1 MIRRWKKAFELP
13 HILWWMPAVAILG
26 FFYPILFGD
35 MLLSGVAHGIS
46 EDLPMHLWFAEAMRS
61 GAWAINPF
69 YFGGV
74 PSYLS
79 QTDMLHPVSFVF
91 YKLLKPLT
99 AYYWIIAL
107 SFLGQWYSFYLLSRK
122 LNMSQLAAVFASFV
136 WIFNQWNIQWGGLE
150 AIGVFLATVPLIP
163 FLIIKINEGKRVWL
177 YALLAVAVLAPNW
190 VFSLTQ
196 TTLYLA
202 AAMMAFALFLD
213 FQKKGLNLAGYKTTL
228 IWLAIIFVSL
238 AAVFPIIKA
247 DYAIHS
253 ISFRS
258 GGLSH
263 EETLKDYYNGF
274 DLIHFVSP
282 FTVLPFLNTEYTHF
296 YMGILPILLV
306 ILAWQKRSEN
316 IYVKFFFWLAI
327 LALIAA
333 VKYSPIFFVLS
344 KLPAFNLFRGSG
356 KILFL
361 TTFSLAVLAGYG
373 LDALRRA
380 EGLAVFSRVA
390 RLYKRLLIALS
401 VIIVAANLLYY
412 FAFDLLSRIGF
423 RIFMRFGYD
432 HTLRKEPTY
441 YFDKVTALL
450 GSWFRELSFSNTEL
464 WLAIITLALTGVLVA
479 LLTKGKLAVGT
490 FSILAILLTYGSS
503 LMIWHKYYQFIPAS
517 VLDKTPTVQFLLE
530 HLDYRYRAL
539 TFNIGL
545 ESYKDMGLKYDDPRE
560 RYQFEAATLVSDL
573 GMIYGIETLNGHEA
587 FLTLRQQ
594 FISEFNSQFAT
605 QKITLDQKKDLF
617 QSKIPLLSMMNVKYV
632 VSSLPLDAPFV
643 KRFESDIV
651 GTRIPLYMYENPNAL
666 PRIYFA
672 TSSAYIPEDLLDSEL
687 RNKIDEIRDFGEKTL
702 IECDDCAAAVGSSG
716 KVALKSYK
724 ADDIQL
730 GSENKGDQWLVLSNS
745 YLPGWRAFIDGK
757 ETKIYRA
764 NYLFQAIK
772 VPAGKREIVFKYKII

>member
-1 MIRRWKKAFELP
+1 M
-13 HILWWMPAVAILG
+13 
-26 FFYPILFGD
+26 
-35 MLLSGVAHGIS
+35 
-46 EDLPMHLWFAEAMRS
+46 
-61 GAWAINPF
+61 
-69 YFGGV
+69 
-74 PSYLS
+74 
-79 QTDMLHPVSFVF
+79 
-91 YKLLKPLT
+91 
-99 AYYWIIAL
+99 
-107 SFLGQWYSFYLLSRK
+107 
-122 LNMSQLAAVFASFV
+122 
-136 WIFNQWNIQWGGLE
+136 
-150 AIGVFLATVPLIP
+150 
-163 FLIIKINEGKRVWL
+163 
-177 YALLAVAVLAPNW
+177 
-190 VFSLTQ
+190 
-196 TTLYLA
+196 
-202 AAMMAFALFLD
+202 
-213 FQKKGLNLAGYKTTL
+213 
-228 IWLAIIFVSL
+228 
-238 AAVFPIIKA
+238 
-247 DYAIHS
+247 
-253 ISFRS
+253 
-258 GGLSH
+258 
-263 EETLKDYYNGF
+263 
-274 DLIHFVSP
+274 
-282 FTVLPFLNTEYTHF
+282 
-296 YMGILPILLV
+296 
-306 ILAWQKRSEN
+306 
-316 IYVKFFFWLAI
+316 
-327 LALIAA
+327 
-333 VKYSPIFFVLS
+333 
-344 KLPAFNLFRGSG
+344 
-356 KILFL
+356 
-361 TTFSLAVLAGYG
+361 
-373 LDALRRA
+373 
-380 EGLAVFSRVA
+380 
-390 RLYKRLLIALS
+390 
-401 VIIVAANLLYY
+401 
-412 FAFDLLSRIGF
+412 
-423 RIFMRFGYD
+423 
-432 HTLRKEPTY
+432 
-441 YFDKVTALL
+441 
-450 GSWFRELSFSNTEL
+450 
-464 WLAIITLALTGVLVA
+464 
-479 LLTKGKLAVGT
+479 
-490 FSILAILLTYGSS
+490 
-503 LMIWHKYYQFIPAS
+503 
-517 VLDKTPTVQFLLE
+517 LE